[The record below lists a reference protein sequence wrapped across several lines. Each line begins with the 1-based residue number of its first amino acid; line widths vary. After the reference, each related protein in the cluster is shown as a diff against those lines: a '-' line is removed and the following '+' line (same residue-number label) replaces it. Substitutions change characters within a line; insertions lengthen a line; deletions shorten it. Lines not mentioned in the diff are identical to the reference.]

1 MRSIL
6 VVVMIAFSSCVQIP
20 GVQTSGA
27 QAHDAPSG
35 WAYEPYCCN
44 GDNETGDCQM
54 IPPKSVAI
62 TPNGYRVTLLPGDH
76 RLVTHAH
83 VFLLPMGRAMKSGD
97 GDYHLCLFPNEDTP
111 RCFYAPEMG
120 Y

>member
-6 VVVMIAFSSCVQIP
+6 TCVMIAYASLA
-20 GVQTSGA
+20 T
-27 QAHDAPSG
+27 AHDAPSG
-35 WAYEPYCCN
+35 WSYDPYCCN
-44 GDNETGDCQM
+44 GDSHNGDCQM
-54 IPPKSVAI
+54 IPSKSVAV
-62 TPNGYRVTLLPGDH
+62 TPGGYRVTLLPGDH

-83 VFLLPMGRAMKSGD
+83 IFLLPMTKAMQSGD
-97 GDYHLCLFPNEDTP
+97 NDYHLCLFPNEDTP